1 MTTLGQRIQALRK
14 EAGLSQEALGE
25 ALHVSRQAVSKW
37 EGDGGVPELDT
48 LIQMTRLFHV
58 RLETLL
64 GLETG
69 PEEAAPKAESPAEES
84 AESSSAASTRETE
97 QRLEALL
104 QRYSQQQSVPR
115 RTVPLWAKIAS
126 IAVAAGLLLA
136 VFLIPAANNRRLRR
150 ELANVHNRLSTLE
163 ASVSRQSSS
172 LRSTILSVLEEQNDP
187 VSSMDIQV
195 SGCDYPAGTVTLS
208 LSAQLKSVAP
218 ETQVQ
223 FLLQWTDESGQTQQE
238 ETAWVSAYPNAQSQF
253 TLPLYDGDAR
263 LCYSLRL
270 RDAAGSVQHSSWKSA
285 GLALSREAFQLTLTG
300 SLQALTSLTYS
311 SSFGTST
318 TTTSEFPS
326 LTVYAP
332 LPQLQPEAAVYTLW
346 LEDTLLCQETL
357 TISHTSDMDAGR
369 YRLSPGSPEDFPLK
383 IRLQKG
389 QTLTYQLQILDN
401 YGQETTFRTTCTA
414 GDSGLEWE
422 DFPVSFLPDTN

>member
-48 LIQMTRLFHV
+48 LIQMSRLFHV

-64 GLETG
+64 GLEPA
-69 PEEAAPKAESPAEES
+69 PEEAAPEAENPAEES
-84 AESSSAASTRETE
+84 AETPAFSPDAE

-104 QRYSQQQSVPR
+104 QRYSQQQAAPR
-115 RTVPLWAKIAS
+115 RTVPRWAKIAS
-126 IAVAAGLLLA
+126 LAAAAGILLA
-136 VFLIPAANNRRLRR
+136 VFRIPAANNQRLRR
-150 ELANVHNRLSTLE
+150 ELADVQNRLSTLE

-187 VSSMDIQV
+187 VNSMDIQV
-195 SGCDYPAGTVTLS
+195 SGCDYSAGTVTLS

-223 FLLQWTDESGQTQQE
+223 FLLQWTDESGQTQQD

-253 TLPLYDGDAR
+253 TLPLYEGDAG
-263 LCYSLRL
+263 LCCSLRL
-270 RDAAGSVQHSSWKSA
+270 RDAEGTVQHSSWKSA
-285 GLALSREAFQLTLTG
+285 GLALSREAFQLALTG

-318 TTTSEFPS
+318 TTTTAESPS

-357 TISHTSDMDAGR
+357 TVSHTSDMDAGR
-369 YRLSPGSPEDFPLK
+369 YRLTPGSPDAFPLK
-383 IRLQKG
+383 LQLQKG
-389 QTLTYQLQILDN
+389 QTLTYQLQIWDN
-401 YGQETTFRTTCTA
+401 YGQETTFRSTCTA

-422 DFPVSFLPDTN
+422 EALPVSVPPDTN

>member
-48 LIQMTRLFHV
+48 LIQMSRLFHV

-64 GLETG
+64 GLESA
-69 PEEAAPKAESPAEES
+69 PEETAPEAENPAEES
-84 AESSSAASTRETE
+84 AKTPAFSPDAE

-104 QRYSQQQSVPR
+104 QRYSQQQAAPR
-115 RTVPLWAKIAS
+115 RTVPRWAKIAS
-126 IAVAAGLLLA
+126 LAAAAGILLA
-136 VFLIPAANNRRLRR
+136 VFRIPAANNQRLRR
-150 ELANVHNRLSTLE
+150 ELADVQSRLSTLE
-163 ASVSRQSSS
+163 ASVSRQNSS

-187 VSSMDIQV
+187 VNSMDIQV
-195 SGCDYPAGTVTLS
+195 SGCDYSAGTVTLS

-223 FLLQWTDESGQTQQE
+223 FLLQWTDESGQTQQD

-253 TLPLYDGDAR
+253 TLPLYEGDAG
-263 LCYSLRL
+263 LCCSLRL
-270 RDAAGSVQHSSWKSA
+270 RDAEGTVQHSSWKSA
-285 GLALSREAFQLTLTG
+285 GLALSREAFQLTLT
-300 SLQALTSLTYS
+300 SLTYS

-318 TTTSEFPS
+318 TTTAESPL

-332 LPQLQPEAAVYTLW
+332 LPQLQPEAAVYALW
-346 LEDTLLCQETL
+346 LEDKLLCQETL
-357 TISHTSDMDAGR
+357 TVSHTSDMDAAGIS
-369 YRLSPGSPEDFPLK
+369 SPPARRMLFP
-383 IRLQKG
+383 
-389 QTLTYQLQILDN
+389 
-401 YGQETTFRTTCTA
+401 
-414 GDSGLEWE
+414 
-422 DFPVSFLPDTN
+422 

>member
-48 LIQMTRLFHV
+48 LIQMSRLFHV

-64 GLETG
+64 GLEPA
-69 PEEAAPKAESPAEES
+69 PEEAAPEAENPAEES
-84 AESSSAASTRETE
+84 AETPAFSPDAE

-104 QRYSQQQSVPR
+104 QRYSQQQAAPR
-115 RTVPLWAKIAS
+115 RTVPRWAKIAS
-126 IAVAAGLLLA
+126 LAAAAGILLA
-136 VFLIPAANNRRLRR
+136 VFRIPAANNQRLRR
-150 ELANVHNRLSTLE
+150 ELADVQNRLSTLE

-187 VSSMDIQV
+187 VNSMDIQV
-195 SGCDYPAGTVTLS
+195 SGCDYSAGTVTLS

-223 FLLQWTDESGQTQQE
+223 FLLQWTDESGQTQQD

-253 TLPLYDGDAR
+253 TLPLYEGDAG
-263 LCYSLRL
+263 LCCSLRL
-270 RDAAGSVQHSSWKSA
+270 RDAEGTVQHSSWKSA
-285 GLALSREAFQLTLTG
+285 GLALSREAFQLALTG

-311 SSFGTST
+311 FSFGTST
-318 TTTSEFPS
+318 TTTAEFPS

-357 TISHTSDMDAGR
+357 TVSHTSDMDAGR
-369 YRLSPGSPEDFPLK
+369 YRLTPGSPDAFPLK
-383 IRLQKG
+383 LQLQKG
-389 QTLTYQLQILDN
+389 QTLTYQLQIWDN
-401 YGQETTFRTTCTA
+401 YGQETTFRSTCTA

-422 DFPVSFLPDTN
+422 EALPVSVPPDTN

>member
-25 ALHVSRQAVSKW
+25 TLHVSRQAVSKW

-48 LIQMTRLFHV
+48 LIQMSRLFHV
-58 RLETLL
+58 RLEMLL
-64 GLETG
+64 GLESA
-69 PEEAAPKAESPAEES
+69 PEEAAPEAENPAEES
-84 AESSSAASTRETE
+84 AETPAFSPDAE

-104 QRYSQQQSVPR
+104 QRYSQQQSAPR

-126 IAVAAGLLLA
+126 LAAAAGILLA
-136 VFLIPAANNRRLRR
+136 VFLIPAANNQRLRR
-150 ELANVHNRLSTLE
+150 ELADVRNRLSTLE
-163 ASVSRQSSS
+163 SSVSHQSSS

-195 SGCDYPAGTVTLS
+195 SGCDYSAGTVTLS

-223 FLLQWTDESGQTQQE
+223 FLLQWTDESGQTQQD

-253 TLPLYDGDAR
+253 TLPLYESDAQ

-270 RDAAGSVQHSSWKSA
+270 RDAEGTVQHSSWKSA
-285 GLALSREAFQLTLTG
+285 GLALSREAFQLALTG

-318 TTTSEFPS
+318 TTTAESPL

-346 LEDTLLCQETL
+346 LEDTLLYQETL
-357 TISHTSDMDAGR
+357 TVSHTSDMDAGR
-369 YRLSPGSPEDFPLK
+369 YRLTPGSPEDFPLK
-383 IRLQKG
+383 LQLQKG

-401 YGQETTFRTTCTA
+401 YEQETTFRSTCTA

-422 DFPVSFLPDTN
+422 EALPVSVPPDTN

>member
-25 ALHVSRQAVSKW
+25 TLHVSRQAVSKW

-48 LIQMTRLFHV
+48 LIQMSRLFHV
-58 RLETLL
+58 RLEMLL
-64 GLETG
+64 GLESA
-69 PEEAAPKAESPAEES
+69 PEEAAPEAENPAEES
-84 AESSSAASTRETE
+84 AETPAFSPDAE

-104 QRYSQQQSVPR
+104 QRYSQQQSAPR

-126 IAVAAGLLLA
+126 LAAAAGILLA
-136 VFLIPAANNRRLRR
+136 VFLIPAANNQRLRR
-150 ELANVHNRLSTLE
+150 ELADVRNRLSTLE
-163 ASVSRQSSS
+163 SSVSHQSSS

-195 SGCDYPAGTVTLS
+195 SGCDYSAGTVTLS

-223 FLLQWTDESGQTQQE
+223 FLLQWTDESGQTQQD

-253 TLPLYDGDAR
+253 TLPLYESDAQ

-270 RDAAGSVQHSSWKSA
+270 RDAEGTVQHSSRKSA
-285 GLALSREAFQLTLTG
+285 GLALSREAFQLALTG

-318 TTTSEFPS
+318 TTTAESPL

-346 LEDTLLCQETL
+346 LEDTLLYQETL
-357 TISHTSDMDAGR
+357 TVSHTSDMDAGR
-369 YRLSPGSPEDFPLK
+369 YRLTPGSPEDFPLK
-383 IRLQKG
+383 LQLQKG

-401 YGQETTFRTTCTA
+401 YGQETTFRSTCTA

-422 DFPVSFLPDTN
+422 EALPVSVPPDTN